1 MVCLLVMEWFV
12 RGFHSYTYFIVVGI
26 KRKKR
31 RIKTRREVEMRGS
44 GQQARKKKAK
54 TKRRI
59 ETENPRV
66 IKM

>member
-1 MVCLLVMEWFV
+1 MLVTEWCDC
-12 RGFHSYTYFIVVGI
+12 GFHSSAYSVFVDI

-54 TKRRI
+54 TRRRI
-59 ETENPRV
+59 ENENPRV
-66 IKM
+66 IKT